1 MTLTDLVPSELLA
14 LSTLLDQYAA
24 NEGGDGD
31 AARWRSLVHGEV
43 ARRFAAVE
51 ESKRI
56 MDEARAARGG

>member
-1 MTLTDLVPSELLA
+1 MTLTELAPSELLA
-14 LSTLLDQYAA
+14 LSSLLDQYSAA
-24 NEGGDGD
+24 RGDGD
-31 AARWRSLVHGEV
+31 SARWRSLVADEV

>member
-1 MTLTDLVPSELLA
+1 MTLTELAPTELLA
-14 LSTLLDQYAA
+14 LSTLLDQYTATQ
-24 NEGGDGD
+24 GDGD
-31 AARWRSLVHGEV
+31 ASRWRSLVHTEV